1 MTANGCGEI
10 VTSPNPIIV
19 CAENIVI
26 SYLLRSIPLPPSR
39 NHAEFLSG
47 LKRRSPLPFDTDRK
61 LVGTLA
67 FIAYMKDDVEH
78 IPAICLED
86 DPASG
91 CLKVIFAVNK
101 VSYNDGQ
108 DAICHIQQGLEHI
121 FALLATVSG
130 NQIITAVVSMCSSR
144 ILSRLR
150 LAVSA
155 RNKTKRPFK
164 DTLRE
169 ARLAVKIVGKDIKTG
184 RSRDVEKLLDSWFQY
199 QVDTRLVGAQIM
211 GLADLIC
218 IIPNKDMSPSLRQ
231 SLLNI
236 INKVARYWEVA
247 RFLYRTAKKFPLAR
261 AMRTAPIAGAAP
273 RGSQQKLLRE
283 ICAILKINQQE
294 LINKYTSQVMRT
306 LTTAKIHAEIQII
319 AHCELQ
325 NPRILPRV
333 ICSSKDACFLCNLC
347 LRLYQKIYTPKWHG
361 RLYPGWRLPFLPQ
374 LAGLEQGFCK
384 ALEKH
389 YTETCGTLLSTRRG
403 TIYPDPNE
411 STLTTARASVVSRP
425 PGRVAELPGSSHS
438 EPRTEKTDTLT
449 NDPTPSH
456 HYAKSMETE
465 LDCCTLMQSSRTYRF
480 LTPGESS
487 EVYKVSFSRSLQIQ
501 IKHATCNDEAAE
513 VREKTTALQV
523 INTEYLE
530 SIVILHKQNTLYLIK
545 RNTVLKISWSSKT
558 NIHPQEAPES
568 Y

>member
-1 MTANGCGEI
+1 M
-10 VTSPNPIIV
+10 
-19 CAENIVI
+19 
-26 SYLLRSIPLPPSR
+26 
-39 NHAEFLSG
+39 
-47 LKRRSPLPFDTDRK
+47 
-61 LVGTLA
+61 
-67 FIAYMKDDVEH
+67 
-78 IPAICLED
+78 
-86 DPASG
+86 
-91 CLKVIFAVNK
+91 
-101 VSYNDGQ
+101 
-108 DAICHIQQGLEHI
+108 
-121 FALLATVSG
+121 G
-130 NQIITAVVSMCSSR
+130 NQVITAVVSMCSSR

-155 RNKTKRPFK
+155 RNTKRPFK

-169 ARLAVKIVGKDIKTG
+169 ALLAVKIVGKDLKNRALLETV
-184 RSRDVEKLLDSWFQY
+184 RSFTMRARDVEKLLDSWSQY
-199 QVDTRLVGAQIM
+199 QVDTRLVGVVEGIYRLQQIV

-218 IIPNKDMSPSLRQ
+218 IIPNKEMSPSLRQ

-261 AMRTAPIAGAAP
+261 AMRTAPVCLPKEAFSTPILTGYAPDLRAKIAEAAP

-347 LRLYQKIYTPKWHG
+347 LRLYQKIYTPKSHG

-411 STLTTARASVVSRP
+411 STLFTLPLSRTTTRDSVVSRP
-425 PGRVAELPGSSHS
+425 SGRVAELPGSSHISMGTAKS
-438 EPRTEKTDTLT
+438 EPRTEKTDTPT

-465 LDCCTLMQSSRTYRF
+465 LDRCTLMRSSRTYGF

-487 EVYKVSFSRSLQIQ
+487 EVYKVGFSRSLQIH
-501 IKHATCNDEAAE
+501 IEHATGSNNLTYYLEWLGNDEAAE
-513 VREKTTALQV
+513 VRGKASAPQV
-523 INTEYLE
+523 IDTERLE
-530 SIVILHKQNTLYLIK
+530 SIVALHEQETLYLIK
-545 RNTVLKISWSSKT
+545 KDTVLKVGWASETKDAALRRS
-558 NIHPQEAPES
+558 
-568 Y
+568 